1 LKDWSGRH
9 SLLAAFVA
17 GLLLA
22 HHPAAL
28 LLVPLATV
36 RRPWLALALL
46 AAAFAGVLGAGARMA
61 QLDRTALPL
70 GSAIAERAILLDVP
84 RATSFGGWQ
93 ATVGLRGERVAVTA
107 GRWVTRPEA
116 AIGAELRVSGT
127 LNALAPA
134 QAWMRARNVHAALSV
149 RALRVT
155 GTRRGGAAG
164 WVDGI
169 RARAERAL
177 EAGAPAPASGL
188 LRGMVLGEGEALD
201 QGMQDD
207 FRAASLSHLVAASGQ
222 NVALLAALAVALG
235 MGLGLGRRGRIAL
248 ALALVALYVPLAGA
262 GPSIQRAGIMGAT
275 ALVAALAGRP
285 GSRAYALLLAAAVTL
300 LVNPRSA
307 SDPGWQMSFAA
318 VVAIAFGAGR
328 VSAWL
333 RGHGLLR
340 AIAEATGMTVAATL
354 ATAPLI
360 ALHFDRASLAGLPAD
375 ILAAPAV
382 APAMWLG
389 AIAAAAGQVS
399 TALAAPFAALAA
411 LPAAYL
417 AWLGHTAAHAPG
429 ATVQLPFWIV
439 TAGCALAAAAPFA
452 ARRARRVPRSIRR
465 PAVLAALALA
475 LAAAGPLHPS
485 SPAAPP
491 AFRISFLDVGQGD
504 ATLIQAGDHAVL
516 VDAGPPGDHIASLV
530 HEAGARRL
538 DLLVITHAQA
548 DHEGGAAE
556 LLARVPVGAVL
567 DGRDGVRSMDGE
579 RFAAVAVA
587 DRAPLLLPA
596 AGQVLRAGPIRLDVL
611 SPPAAGRVPGEDPN
625 ARAIVLEAT
634 FAGVRLLLT
643 ADAESDVLGSLP
655 LEPVDL
661 LKVSHHGSA
670 DPGLPSLLA
679 TLRPRA
685 AVIEVGRHNPYGHPA
700 PSTLA
705 ALVASSTRVLRT
717 DRDGTVRVEL
727 RGGQLVISTHD

>member
-1 LKDWSGRH
+1 
-9 SLLAAFVA
+9 
-17 GLLLA
+17 
-22 HHPAAL
+22 
-28 LLVPLATV
+28 
-36 RRPWLALALL
+36 
-46 AAAFAGVLGAGARMA
+46 
-61 QLDRTALPL
+61 
-70 GSAIAERAILLDVP
+70 
-84 RATSFGGWQ
+84 
-93 ATVGLRGERVAVTA
+93 
-107 GRWVTRPEA
+107 
-116 AIGAELRVSGT
+116 
-127 LNALAPA
+127 
-134 QAWMRARNVHAALSV
+134 
-149 RALRVT
+149 
-155 GTRRGGAAG
+155 
-164 WVDGI
+164 
-169 RARAERAL
+169 
-177 EAGAPAPASGL
+177 
-188 LRGMVLGEGEALD
+188 
-201 QGMQDD
+201 
-207 FRAASLSHLVAASGQ
+207 
-222 NVALLAALAVALG
+222 
-235 MGLGLGRRGRIAL
+235 
-248 ALALVALYVPLAGA
+248 
-262 GPSIQRAGIMGAT
+262 
-275 ALVAALAGRP
+275 
-285 GSRAYALLLAAAVTL
+285 
-300 LVNPRSA
+300 
-307 SDPGWQMSFAA
+307 
-318 VVAIAFGAGR
+318 
-328 VSAWL
+328 
-333 RGHGLLR
+333 
-340 AIAEATGMTVAATL
+340 
-354 ATAPLI
+354 
-360 ALHFDRASLAGLPAD
+360 
-375 ILAAPAV
+375 
-382 APAMWLG
+382 
-389 AIAAAAGQVS
+389 VS